1 MDLPLPPSFDP
12 ALLDMDNMT
21 ADKWYSLIYN
31 RIVQQEDIFVG
42 DFKKKVIEIINTCMN
57 KPNTTVESLKQD
69 ITNTINESQ
78 FEFEHQKFIDGIVG
92 GAYEYLCQFIIKNS
106 MDNIRRTQCA
116 LNCFSLSNNLNCGTI
131 KPYFN
136 ENILFQGSS
145 KLSQIQCLP
154 ESNNNTT
161 DTDKAIQSF
170 IFNNN
175 SENDPNSI
183 LMIESEN
190 IKNTIINKIETT
202 TYHNYTET
210 LQISNLPKEST
221 NNIPTNNNENTAHSS
236 VVTIDDD
243 DKTTQAIISLA
254 MKIQQTTFHD
264 EDVDYFET
272 NEINNRNMCINNEI
286 QTTKCLIEQ
295 NGDQNTDP
303 LKLEEEYKIN
313 NSLKLLESLVNI
325 EHNKLE
331 VQKSLVNN
339 EPQSIIEKSE
349 INPNPYKSSTKTNIG
364 KKKSRK
370 LQENI
375 HKEDEEEWL
384 PSDEKRKN
392 HCSKN
397 KTKTIKQ
404 KSHKDR
410 SPKKNKK
417 LDEQNTL
424 NNSRSSSSS
433 VEIQNDPSTSVTMNE
448 SLFSSYTKKPETIVS
463 SVKNTKP
470 LDTTCRTGT
479 QLAYQNERDCLPIND
494 LHLPHYIESI
504 MHNEKKKCLTII
516 NNSDVLS
523 NKTSFIASTSGYNE
537 KDVDNLKNKSTSSSG
552 SAMKTSDYKKL
563 YEKDRKSLFSP
574 DVIIVKNVPSKPPKE
589 LINDQLLKKEYNSIQ
604 KKEDSEKKQKPKIC
618 KVKNNKRKKLTIDDT
633 DKVKITD
640 NIFKSTNDSKFK
652 TNHAS
657 TSKNKFKRIK
667 VTKSDDK
674 ANTNA
679 VSNKNN
685 KSNITDILENKVSSK
700 IDTLDPQELNR
711 TNILENNMSD
721 EGTSEYQQLNK
732 VNVFEN
738 NESINGNLEHLK
750 LNGTNVLENKE
761 SDKDTLVNET
771 MPEWLRHL
779 YVIHNIKPCY
789 IVIDRNMTY

>member
-1 MDLPLPPSFDP
+1 MDLPPPPSFDP

-21 ADKWYSLIYN
+21 ADKWYALIYN

-57 KPNTTVESLKQD
+57 KPNTTIESLKQD

-116 LNCFSLSNNLNCGTI
+116 LNCFSLTNNLNCATI
-131 KPYFN
+131 KPCYN
-136 ENILFQGSS
+136 ENILLQGSS

-161 DTDKAIQSF
+161 DTDKAIQF

-175 SENDPNSI
+175 SENDPNS
-183 LMIESEN
+183 MIMVEREN
-190 IKNTIINKIETT
+190 VKNTTVKEIETST
-202 TYHNYTET
+202 FHNYRET
-210 LQISNLPKEST
+210 LQINNLPKEST
-221 NNIPTNNNENTAHSS
+221 NNIPFKNIHTNNNENTAHSS
-236 VVTIDDD
+236 VIIDDD

-254 MKIQQTTFHD
+254 LKIQQTTYHD
-264 EDVDYFET
+264 DDVDYFET
-272 NEINNRNMCINNEI
+272 NEINNSNMCTNNEI
-286 QTTKCLIEQ
+286 QTTKYLIEQ

-331 VQKSLVNN
+331 VQKCLVNN
-339 EPQSIIEKSE
+339 EPQSNIEKSE
-349 INPNPYKSSTKTNIG
+349 INPYKSSTKTNIG
-364 KKKSRK
+364 KKKNRK
-370 LQENI
+370 LQENKY
-375 HKEDEEEWL
+375 KEDEDEWL

-410 SPKKNKK
+410 TPKKNKK
-417 LDEQNTL
+417 LDAQNTL
-424 NNSRSSSSS
+424 NNLCSSSSS

-463 SVKNTKP
+463 AVINTKS
-470 LDTTCRTGT
+470 LDTTYRTET
-479 QLAYQNERDCLPIND
+479 QLAYQNEKDCLQIND
-494 LHLPHYIESI
+494 FKQLPNYVESI
-504 MHNEKKKCLTII
+504 MHNEKKKCLTTV

-523 NKTSFIASTSGYNE
+523 NKTSPIASTSSYNE
-537 KDVDNLKNKSTSSSG
+537 KDVDNLKNKSTSPSG

-574 DVIIVKNVPSKPPKE
+574 DVIIIKNVPSKPSKE
-589 LINDQLLKKEYNSIQ
+589 LINDLLIKKECNSTQ
-604 KKEDSEKKQKPKIC
+604 NKEDSEKKQKPKIC
-618 KVKNNKRKKLTIDDT
+618 KVENNKRKKLTKNNT

-640 NIFKSTNDSKFK
+640 NTSKSINDLKSK

-667 VTKSDDK
+667 VTKSNDR

-685 KSNITDILENKVSSK
+685 ESNTTDILENKVSSK

-711 TNILENNMSD
+711 TNILENNMSE
-721 EGTSEYQQLNK
+721 EGTSEYQQ
-732 VNVFEN
+732 
-738 NESINGNLEHLK
+738 

-761 SDKDTLVNET
+761 SDKDTLVNKT
-771 MPEWLRHL
+771 MPAWLKLL
-779 YVIHNIKPCY
+779 YTIHNIKPCY
-789 IVIDRNMTY
+789 VVIDPNITY